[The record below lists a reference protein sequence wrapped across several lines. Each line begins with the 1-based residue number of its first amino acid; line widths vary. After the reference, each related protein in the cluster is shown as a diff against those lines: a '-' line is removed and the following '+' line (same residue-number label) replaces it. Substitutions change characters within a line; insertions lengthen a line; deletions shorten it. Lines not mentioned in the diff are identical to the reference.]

1 MPRLEDISRRAGVSV
16 STVSRVLRRTPNVK
30 PATASLVEAAM
41 RDVGYS
47 NGNTSDG
54 FSTSRGGLPGSLFV
68 SRTQTAPVKTPLRH
82 RRVALLFPDNR
93 DRALRTPLSGR
104 FLQSITLALASHDLH
119 LVPTLLQENGSLPAC
134 IKRCEVDGVIVRGAT
149 EINGL
154 DLELCRLPCVWL
166 MSLRR
171 IPRHGDQVADD
182 PETAGT
188 IAANHLV
195 DGGHRE
201 LAVFNHMPQHPCYGP
216 RVEAFEATALARG
229 ARVTRFEGQA
239 VSALVEQMVRS
250 GLSPD
255 GVFVPLPDAEIH
267 EAYRTY
273 RQLAGEVATRQL
285 AWVACGHDP
294 VAMQTMLP
302 HVYNIDL
309 QAEHIARAA
318 VDLLLWRLRFPREPR
333 RRMTIAPLGPDAGDS
348 PLAALSVATS

>member
-1 MPRLEDISRRAGVSV
+1 
-16 STVSRVLRRTPNVK
+16 
-30 PATASLVEAAM
+30 M

-47 NGNTSDG
+47 NGDTSNG
-54 FSTSRGGLPGSLFV
+54 SSSSRSVASSVFANRP
-68 SRTQTAPVKTPLRH
+68 QPQPAKTALRH
-82 RRVALLFPDNR
+82 RRIALLFPDNR

-154 DLELCRLPCVWL
+154 DLELRRLPCVWL

-182 PETAGT
+182 PQTAGT
-188 IAANHLV
+188 IAANRLV
-195 DGGHRE
+195 ELGHRN

-216 RVEAFEATALARG
+216 RVEAFEATAVARG
-229 ARVTRFEGQA
+229 ARVTRFEGKP
-239 VSALVEQMVRS
+239 VPTLVEQMVRT
-250 GLSPD
+250 GASPD
-255 GVFVPLPDAEIH
+255 GIFVPLPDAEIH
-267 EAYRTY
+267 EAFRTY
-273 RQLAGEVATRQL
+273 RQLAGEAATREL

-294 VAMQTMLP
+294 AAMQTMLP
-302 HVYNIDL
+302 QIYNIDL

-333 RRMTIAPLGPDAGDS
+333 RRMTIAPHAPDFTESLLSAS
-348 PLAALSVATS
+348 PPATP